1 LIINN
6 GVSEGVQIYTDGAC
20 RGNPGLGGW
29 GVLIL
34 AQGNETEL
42 CGAEALTTNNRMELQ
57 AAIKGLEAVSAQVAV
72 AVFTDSTYVRNG
84 ILDWVPNWKRNGWRT
99 AARKPVKNQDLWQVL
114 DQAILGREV
123 SWHWVR
129 GHSGHPQNERADALA
144 NQAIDAFNNPSW
156 QVSG

>member
-1 LIINN
+1 MIINN
-6 GVSEGVQIYTDGAC
+6 GASEGVQIYTDGAC

-84 ILDWVPNWKRNGWRT
+84 ILDWVPNWKRNG
-99 AARKPVKNQDLWQVL
+99 
-114 DQAILGREV
+114 
-123 SWHWVR
+123 
-129 GHSGHPQNERADALA
+129 
-144 NQAIDAFNNPSW
+144 
-156 QVSG
+156 